1 MEPDGPAERHGG
13 VKETAGEEVAPVVPL
28 APVVPVV
35 AGPMG
40 PGDLTSLYRRQGE
53 AMVRLARLLTGSNAV
68 AEEVVQEAFLK
79 MHQRSVAPDNPEGYL
94 RTTVANLSKSHLR
107 RLRLER
113 RLPVPDRLT
122 FDDPEID
129 ETWEAVCRLPLR
141 QRAALAL
148 RFYNDLSESE
158 IARVLGCR
166 PGTVK
171 SSLSR
176 GLSRLREELP

>member
-1 MEPDGPAERHGG
+1 MGAVE
-13 VKETAGEEVAPVVPL
+13 
-28 APVVPVV
+28 
-35 AGPMG
+35 AGPMAAG
-40 PGDLTSLYRRQGE
+40 ELTSLYRRQGV

-79 MHQRSVAPDNPEGYL
+79 MHQRGEAPLNPDGYL

-113 RLPVPDRLT
+113 RLPAADRAT

-129 ETWEAVCRLPLR
+129 ETWEAVCRLPFR

-148 RFYNDLSESE
+148 RFYDDLPEAE

-176 GLSRLREELP
+176 GLSKLREELS